1 MASSQMPLSFDLR
14 RAGYLRG
21 PDHRNPAHLEQLATS
36 SKEHPV
42 LTQKLRRSDSD
53 SHDGDVASSYTGS
66 PLRGPAEPPFDLRRA
81 GYLRGPDHRNPAHLE
96 QLTRL

>member
-1 MASSQMPLSFDLR
+1 MPLSFDLR

-21 PDHRNPAHLEQLATS
+21 PDHRNPARLEQLATS

-42 LTQKLRRSDSD
+42 LTQKLRSDSD

-66 PLRGPAEPPFDLRRA
+66 PLRGRADSDLRRA
-81 GYLRGPDHRNPAHLE
+81 GYLRGPDHRNPSHLE